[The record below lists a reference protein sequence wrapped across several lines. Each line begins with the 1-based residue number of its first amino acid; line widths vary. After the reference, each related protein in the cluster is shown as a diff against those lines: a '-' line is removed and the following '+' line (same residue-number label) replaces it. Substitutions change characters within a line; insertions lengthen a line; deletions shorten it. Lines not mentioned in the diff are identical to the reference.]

1 MNIKLLLMCASFM
14 LHKLSFL
21 EFAKKFSHEINI
33 NDNRTRS
40 SHMVINY
47 WNRTRVTVKFNI
59 VT

>member
-1 MNIKLLLMCASFM
+1 MCARFM
-14 LHKLSFL
+14 LHKLLFL

-40 SHMVINY
+40 SHMVTNY
-47 WNRTRVTVKFNI
+47 WNRTRVIVKFNI